1 MGDGATLAGLDIRTF
16 DTWLAH
22 RSPELRGDGP
32 ISAELLTGGLSNLT
46 YRIGGGIRPLVL
58 RRPPLGHVLTT
69 AHDMGREHRVLTALQ
84 GTRVPVPRTR
94 LFQAADDPATGVD
107 APFYLMDHV
116 DGDILDSPADNAR
129 YTAAEL
135 RTVSIELVEVLAELH
150 ALDPAQI
157 GLDDFGRPDGFVERQ
172 LRRWATQYEGNRF
185 RELPE
190 LDALLERLGERLPET
205 RHTSIVHGDYRLDNV
220 LVTRGATGPRI
231 AAVLDWEMAT
241 LGDSLTDVGLL
252 ALYWDIAEIA
262 DETGAVVSAVDPAAG
277 YPGFD
282 ELADAYSAARG
293 IRMPEL
299 GWYRA
304 FAALK
309 LAIILE
315 GIQLRHDQ
323 GETVGAGFDHVGEL
337 VAPLARA
344 GTRFLEEV
352 RS

>member
-1 MGDGATLAGLDIRTF
+1 MGDGAALAGLDIRAF
-16 DTWLAH
+16 DHWLAH
-22 RSPELRGDGP
+22 RSPELRGDAP
-32 ISAELLTGGLSNLT
+32 VTADLLTGGLSNLT
-46 YRIGGGIRPLVL
+46 YRIDGGARPLVL
-58 RRPPLGHVLTT
+58 RRPPLGHVLST
-69 AHDMGREHRVLTALQ
+69 AHDMGREYRVLSALQ

-94 LFQAADDPATGVD
+94 LFEASEDPATGVD

-116 DGDILDSPADNAR
+116 DGDILDAPADNAR
-129 YTAAEL
+129 YTPAEL
-135 RTVSIELVEVLAELH
+135 RTLSLALAEVLAELH
-150 ALDPAQI
+150 SLDPAQI
-157 GLDDFGRPDGFVERQ
+157 GLDDFGRPDGFIERQ

-220 LVTRGATGPRI
+220 LVARTATGPRI

-282 ELADAYSAARG
+282 ELADAYAAARG

-323 GETVGAGFDHVGEL
+323 GETVGAGFDHVGAM